1 MLEALWSRGDEGPVR
16 ACTSPAFTYAL
27 SSEREDLDIDGYLQL
42 VAGFRA
48 AFDPIDLIL
57 HQALVENTRVMIH
70 FSLTGQHV
78 GPIFGVA
85 ATDRPLW
92 APAMTF
98 MYFEGERL
106 MRQVSLTD
114 FLYLRRQLREG

>member
-1 MLEALWSRGDEGPVR
+1 MKGRCGAHLARFYLCALERK
-16 ACTSPAFTYAL
+16 
-27 SSEREDLDIDGYLQL
+27 EDLDIDGYQL